1 MNNNCKNTENPAN
14 ILSRTYGSNKLT
26 GLYFSFDNINLL
38 QDEIQKYVYFKTNK
52 VIGKQS
58 IDDLKIIM
66 KSIYLSNRSK
76 LSDHI
81 NIIKQTKTLNK
92 YVILE
97 CSRIII
103 TNLNQHLHYVEELN
117 KSPYFQ
123 ELPKNLSIKGT
134 KTLEM
139 YK

>member
-1 MNNNCKNTENPAN
+1 
-14 ILSRTYGSNKLT
+14 
-26 GLYFSFDNINLL
+26 
-38 QDEIQKYVYFKTNK
+38 
-52 VIGKQS
+52 
-58 IDDLKIIM
+58 M

-117 KSPYFQ
+117 KTPYFQ